1 MHFLEAFALK
11 LHIPLEFLME
21 VEIKPASSSGAVC
34 LEIIIAFDFLLSQPA
49 TSQLMLNPVLH
60 LNANITRH

>member
-21 VEIKPASSSGAVC
+21 VEIKPASSSGAVWWM
-34 LEIIIAFDFLLSQPA
+34 ETA
-49 TSQLMLNPVLH
+49 TGAMG
-60 LNANITRH
+60 AATTGERHKRKDR